1 MNVDS
6 QIVHVSDAACLYLIS
21 MSAKSGTPV
30 HCPDMVREVADVI
43 TKQATRFMVTSGM
56 VWWEGHLD
64 GIPWTVSANA
74 ADVD

>member
-1 MNVDS
+1 
-6 QIVHVSDAACLYLIS
+6 
-21 MSAKSGTPV
+21 
-30 HCPDMVREVADVI
+30 MVREVADVI